1 MYAFNR
7 RVTMPKYITQP
18 KPSAKREQEPDAMS
32 NRHVL
37 KAEFAKRLYSKIA
50 ERGWTQSEFAR
61 NCDLAR
67 DAVSTYVRGRSIP
80 SPQALEKMAS
90 VLNVRPEDLLPNYY
104 EAAHNKQEPTFE
116 LRDVPNEEGY
126 MWIKLN
132 MRLPKKLAMEI
143 FMLAQ
148 SNDGK

>member
-1 MYAFNR
+1 
-7 RVTMPKYITQP
+7 MPKYATQP
-18 KPSAKREQEPDAMS
+18 KPAPAKAQQPEAMN
-32 NRHVL
+32 NRHLV
-37 KAEFAKRLYSKIA
+37 KAEFAKRLYNKIA

-67 DAVSTYVRGRSIP
+67 DAISTYVRGRSMP
-80 SPQALEKMAS
+80 SPQALEKMAN
-90 VLNVRPEDLLPNYY
+90 VLNVRPEELLPNYY
-104 EAAHNKQEPTFE
+104 ESAHSRQESTFE

-132 MRLPKKLAMEI
+132 MRLPKKVAMQI

-148 SNDGK
+148 EHDD